1 MDSDSDG
8 YEIDFE
14 ESYDHSNENTG
25 TDIFVVDHK
34 YIDYKG
40 FPEIYEPFYPHI
52 ELISNDVM
60 NNIIKYITNYD
71 DFKSIISLRCVSKSM
86 KNSVDDFMNMKRK
99 RFYHLPPMSNRR
111 FICKNYSN
119 RNNVSH
125 YRFYHKWRRFT
136 LCLLSRRK

>member
-40 FPEIYEPFYPHI
+40 FPDIYDPFGDHI
-52 ELISNDVM
+52 ELISNDVIR
-60 NNIIKYITNYD
+60 II
-71 DFKSIISLRCVSKSM
+71 V
-86 KNSVDDFMNMKRK
+86 
-99 RFYHLPPMSNRR
+99 
-111 FICKNYSN
+111 
-119 RNNVSH
+119 
-125 YRFYHKWRRFT
+125 
-136 LCLLSRRK
+136 

>member
-34 YIDYKG
+34 YIDYNG

-60 NNIIKYITNYD
+60 NNIIKYVAENNS
-71 DFKSIISLRCVSKSM
+71 FSIISLRCVSNSM

-99 RFYHLPPMSNRR
+99 RFYHKPPMSNR
-111 FICKNYSN
+111 FICDNLFN
-119 RNNVSH
+119 RNI
-125 YRFYHKWRRFT
+125 YRDYVGFYHKWRRFS